1 MPRSSDFH
9 VKTDD
14 YPLVSPNDE
23 LMIVHRDAMAISCTV
38 FIGAHSDAVIEVRS
52 DSNRELVETAAGP
65 AVGGSALTIPA
76 GGKTR
81 IDLPGTGNPLHLV
94 TKIQPTKGRIFVS
107 IASFGEFDTY
117 FKQIDVPSI

>member
-1 MPRSSDFH
+1 MPSSHDFH
-9 VKTDD
+9 VRTDS
-14 YPLVSPNDE
+14 YPLVSANDE
-23 LMIVHRDAMAISCTV
+23 LMIVHRDAMGISATV

-52 DSNRELVETAAGP
+52 DTNRETVEVAAGP

-94 TKIQPTKGRIFVS
+94 TKIQPTKGRIFVT
-107 IASFGEFDTY
+107 IVSFGEFDAY
-117 FKQIDVPSI
+117 FKQVDVPSI